1 MKKTLLSALLIGGV
15 ALFSGSSLTA
25 NTIGFGNNSDGTEKL
40 TFRKPF
46 AQKNYLSPNSSKSYL
61 SSGKEWDESEVTGG
75 GLFLNFGLYFPP
87 DAYLNPYYTAG
98 DFTYGVGFNFEL
110 GNYFRFAKIAEGK
123 FGIGLRATWLSAS
136 FCAGSD
142 SYTSLGTDYQDIY
155 RATEISI
162 LRVGP
167 QFGMALNEK
176 MGLDVFYQL
185 GYNLSGEFIDA
196 DMGPGQES
204 IGISSWFQGVSHEI
218 GAAFKYK
225 VFSVGFG
232 YRIGKLNNFLNYIDG
247 KEYDADTDK
256 KYSVSSFRLT
266 FGFKF

>member
-87 DAYLNPYYTAG
+87 DNYLNPYYDAG
-98 DFTYGVGFNFEL
+98 DFTFGVGINFEL

-123 FGIGLRATWLSAS
+123 FGIGLRATWLSLS
-136 FCAGSD
+136 YCAGRD
-142 SYTSLGTDYQDIY
+142 SYTSAGLDYTDIY

-167 QFGMALNEK
+167 QFGMALNEN
-176 MGLDVFYQL
+176 MGIDAFYQL
-185 GYNLSGEFIDA
+185 GFNMSGVFVAYDNPIIDEYLGA
-196 DMGPGQES
+196 SDWYM
-204 IGISSWFQGVSHEI
+204 GVSHEI

-225 VFSVGFG
+225 VFSVGLG
-232 YRIGKLNNFLNYIDG
+232 YRFGKLNDFLHVFDGETID
-247 KEYDADTDK
+247 YDDDK
-256 KYSVSSFRLT
+256 KFSVSSLRLT